1 MAEFWETA
9 KMYKH
14 NEIPQIE
21 ENINIFSLK
30 QHGNVFALL
39 HIWLGFAPVKI
50 MLGKESVSKT
60 LLAKC
65 DFLT

>member
-1 MAEFWETA
+1 MYDSQGKPVAEFWETA

-39 HIWLGFAPVKI
+39 HI
-50 MLGKESVSKT
+50 
-60 LLAKC
+60 
-65 DFLT
+65 